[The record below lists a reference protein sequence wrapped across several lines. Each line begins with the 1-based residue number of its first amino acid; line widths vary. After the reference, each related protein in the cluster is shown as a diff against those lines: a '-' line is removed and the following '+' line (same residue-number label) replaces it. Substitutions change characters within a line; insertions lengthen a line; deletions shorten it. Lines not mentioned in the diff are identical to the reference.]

1 MCSRASSAKRSSP
14 SRKVIHCPELCITPV
29 LRARS
34 DPLFSWWMTLNRT
47 SCAAHWSHMALLASV
62 EPSSTTINSTSVLFC
77 LWRLE
82 RHSSR
87 YAATLYTATITDS
100 LYVYWP
106 SLCMGILGIV
116 VSSLFLILLTHQTT
130 SYTQAATPAA
140 SRCDVCIRS
149 SSLLRRCVM
158 INVFHNTP

>member
-14 SRKVIHCPELCITPV
+14 SRKAIHCPELCITPV

-34 DPLFSWWMTLNRT
+34 NPLFSWWMTLNRT

-100 LYVYWP
+100 LYVYLS
-106 SLCMGILGIV
+106 SLCMGILGIE
-116 VSSLFLILLTHQTT
+116 VSSLFLILHTKRFHILRQ
-130 SYTQAATPAA
+130 Q
-140 SRCDVCIRS
+140 
-149 SSLLRRCVM
+149 LLRRPDTMYASVLHP
-158 INVFHNTP
+158 NQPVTVFHGA